1 MLEMFNKMMRFAK
14 DESKN
19 IKKSVWVSVVF
30 AIFKMFEISAVYFI
44 IVSLV
49 DGVQDFKPAITA
61 VVLMVISVLGCTI
74 TKYFSQLQ
82 QTHAGYFMTA
92 LKRLSIGQKL
102 KSVPMGYFNDS
113 SLGELTGVCTTVLEN
128 VEMNGAILLVMVLGG
143 FVNAFVF
150 MLMILVFD
158 WRIGLITIVT
168 TVIYLFVTSS
178 MENKA
183 TKLAPDR
190 NKSEAKMVET
200 ILEYVQG
207 MSVVKSFNLAGKGDQ
222 NLQDSLEYNRMSNL
236 KIEKLFSPYVVV
248 QNLVLQVGSVIIMLA
263 GVYFYLQNTMPL
275 ANAFMVVIISFI
287 VFNEINQAGSS
298 MAVMRVISSC
308 MDRADEVED
317 MPQLVEKAKT
327 ADIQSHD
334 IVFDH
339 VDFSYEKRP
348 ILKDVSF
355 DIPNNTTTAIVGPS
369 GSGKTTLCNLLA
381 RFWDVDEGSIQI
393 GGKDVRDFTLEE
405 LMDQISIVFQRV
417 YLFADTIENNIKFG
431 RPDATHEEVVMA
443 AKKACCDDFI
453 EALPDGYQ
461 TVIGEAGASLS
472 GGEKQRIS
480 IARAILKDSP
490 IILLDEATA
499 NVDPENED
507 RLQKAIEALTR
518 NKTILMI
525 AHRLKTVRNADQI
538 LVLDQGHVVQ
548 KGTHD
553 ELAQVDGIY
562 KDFISAKEE
571 SNQWKL

>member
-1 MLEMFNKMMRFAK
+1 MLEMFNKIMCFAK
-14 DESKN
+14 DEAKN
-19 IKKSVWVSVVF
+19 IKKSVFVSFIF
-30 AIFKMFEISAVYFI
+30 AIFKMLEMATVYYV
-44 IVSLV
+44 IVGLV
-49 DGVQDFKPAITA
+49 DGVQDFKPAMIA
-61 VVLMVISVLGCTI
+61 IVLMLISIVGCTI

-92 LKRLSIGQKL
+92 LKRLSIGERL

-150 MLMILVFD
+150 MFMILIFD
-158 WRIGLITIVT
+158 WRIGLFVIATTIL
-168 TVIYLFVTSS
+168 YLWVTSS
-178 MENKA
+178 MEKKANKV
-183 TKLAPDR
+183 APDR
-190 NKSEAKMVET
+190 QKSEAKMVET
-200 ILEYVQG
+200 VLEYVQG
-207 MSVVKSFNLAGKGDQ
+207 MSVVKSFNLANKGDK
-222 NLQDSLEYNRMSNL
+222 NLQDALEYNRKSNL
-236 KIEKLFSPYVVV
+236 AIEKLFSPYVVV

-263 GVYFYLQNTMPL
+263 GVYFYLQNTLTL
-275 ANAFMVVIISFI
+275 ANALMVVIISFI
-287 VFNEINQAGSS
+287 IFNEINQAGSS

-317 MPQLVEKAKT
+317 MPQLVEKEKT
-327 ADIQSHD
+327 ADIISHD
-334 IVFDH
+334 IVFEN
-339 VDFSYEKRP
+339 VNFSYDKRP
-348 ILKDVSF
+348 ILKDISF
-355 DIPNNTTTAIVGPS
+355 TIENNTTTAVVGPS
-369 GSGKTTLCNLLA
+369 GSGKTTMCNLIS
-381 RFWDVDEGSIQI
+381 RFWDVDSGNIYI

-405 LMDQISIVFQRV
+405 LMDQMSIVFQRV

-431 RPDATHEEVVMA
+431 RPEASHEEVVMA

-453 EALPDGYQ
+453 EALPNGYQ
-461 TVIGEAGASLS
+461 TVIGEGGANLS

-490 IILLDEATA
+490 IIILDEATA

-507 RLQKAIEALTR
+507 RLQKAIEHLTR

-538 LVLDQGHVVQ
+538 LVLDQGELVQ
-548 KGTHD
+548 RGTH
-553 ELAQVDGIY
+553 EALSKEDGIY
-562 KDFISAKEE
+562 KDFIDAKVE

>member
-1 MLEMFNKMMRFAK
+1 MLEMFQKIMRFARG
-14 DESKN
+14 EAAN
-19 IKKSVWVSVVF
+19 IKKSVWVSF
-30 AIFKMFEISAVYFI
+30 IFSLFKMLEMGAIYFI
-44 IVSLV
+44 IVGLV
-49 DGVQDFKPAITA
+49 DGVHDYKPAITA
-61 VVLMVISVLGCTI
+61 VVLMLISITGCTI

-92 LKRLSIGQKL
+92 LKRLSIGERL

-150 MLMILVFD
+150 MVMILFFD
-158 WRIGLITIVT
+158 WRIGIITIVT
-168 TVIYLFVTSS
+168 TVAYLLITSN
-178 MENKA
+178 METKA
-183 TKLAPDR
+183 TKFAPDR

-222 NLQDSLEYNRMSNL
+222 SVQDALEYNRHSNL
-236 KIEKLFSPYVVV
+236 AIEKLFSPYVIV
-248 QNLVLQVGSVIIMLA
+248 QNLVLQIGSVVIMLA
-263 GVYFYLQNTMPL
+263 GVYFYLENTMAL
-275 ANAFMVVIISFI
+275 ADAFMVVIISFI
-287 VFNEINQAGSS
+287 IFNEINQAGSS

-317 MPQLVEKAKT
+317 MPQLKEKAKT

-334 IVFDH
+334 IVFQN
-339 VDFSYEKRP
+339 VDFSYDTRQ

-355 DIPNNTTTAIVGPS
+355 TIENNTTTAIVGPS
-369 GSGKTTLCNLLA
+369 GSGKTTLCNLIA
-381 RFWDVDEGSIQI
+381 RFWDVDEGSICI

-431 RPDATHEEVVMA
+431 CPEATHEDVVMA

-453 EALPDGYQ
+453 ESLPNGYQ
-461 TVIGEAGASLS
+461 TVIGEGGASLS

-490 IILLDEATA
+490 IIILDEATA

-507 RLQKAIEALTR
+507 RLQKAIEQLTR

-538 LVLDQGHVVQ
+538 LVLDQGKVVQ
-548 KGTHD
+548 RGTHE
-553 ELAQVDGIY
+553 ELSKEKGIY